1 MKPLLA
7 MLATTTGLVHL
18 YAQAPHMRLNPV
30 VEEIVAEISEDRI
43 AAHLKKLESFG
54 TRHIASEKDDAK
66 RGIGA
71 AQRWL
76 HQEFSSYSPRLE
88 VHYDSFVAKKAARVP
103 EDFELANVVALLPG
117 KLHRDRYVIVSAH
130 YDTIVMDG
138 STPGEQEFAPGVND
152 DGSGVAAVLELAR
165 VMSKREFDKSILFI
179 AFSAE
184 EVGLLGSRDYAK
196 RARARKEQI
205 EAVLNNDI
213 IGNDRAGNGH
223 SASGVVRLFSDG
235 PEDSGSRSLA
245 RYVKEVAERYV
256 PSMKVDLVFRA
267 DRFSRGGDHTPFH
280 REGFAGVRFTTASEN
295 YAHQHTITDTFENV
309 SVPYNTRVARMNA
322 AVLASLALA
331 PAPPSVTTER
341 TEGERRTRSA
351 RIGRG
356 PSRYDAALQWSQPEG
371 DSDIAGYI
379 VTVRSTTSALWEKEI
394 WVGDTQSYTMPDV
407 SIDDK
412 VFGVRAVDKDGN
424 CSLISAYTA
433 TAFLQD

>member
-7 MLATTTGLVHL
+7 MLATAAGFVHL
-18 YAQAPHMRLNPV
+18 YAQAPHTRLNPV
-30 VEEIVAEISEDRI
+30 VQEIVAEISEDRI

-54 TRHIASEKDDAK
+54 TRHIASDKDHST

-88 VHYDSFVAKKAARVP
+88 VHYDTFVAKKAARVP
-103 EDFELANVVALLPG
+103 EDVELANVVALLPG
-117 KLHRDRYVIVSAH
+117 KVHRDRYIIVSAH
-130 YDTIVMDG
+130 YDTIVMSG
-138 STPGEQEFAPGVND
+138 STPAEQEFAPGVND

-184 EVGLLGSRDYAK
+184 EVGLLGSRDFAK
-196 RARARKEQI
+196 RARAKKDQI
-205 EAVLNNDI
+205 EAVINNDI

-223 SASGVVRLFSDG
+223 SATGVVRLFSDG

-256 PSMKVDLVFRA
+256 PSMKVDLIFRA
-267 DRFSRGGDHTPFH
+267 DRFSRDGDHTPFH
-280 REGFAGVRFTTASEN
+280 REGFAGVRLTTASEN
-295 YAHQHTITDTFENV
+295 YSHQHTITDTFENV
-309 SVPYNTRVARMNA
+309 SVPYNTRVARVNA
-322 AVLASLALA
+322 AVLASLALS
-331 PAPPSVTTER
+331 PVPPSVMTER
-341 TEGERRTRSA
+341 SEGEKKTYSA

-356 PSRYDAALQWSQPEG
+356 QSRYDAALQWSQPEG
-371 DSDIAGYI
+371 DADIAGYI
-379 VTVRSTTSALWEKEI
+379 VMIRSTTSALWEKEI
-394 WVGDTQSYTMPDV
+394 WVGDTKSYTLPDV

-412 VFGVRAVDKDGN
+412 VFGIRAVDKDGN
-424 CSLISAYTA
+424 CSLVSAYTSS
-433 TAFLQD
+433 TTVRD